1 MMDLKIYILRGRKLI
16 RGPYTLDTIKHK
28 TLTYNDLVWYQGL
41 PDWTRVEQVEEVK
54 HLAIE
59 ETARTENRMLK
70 KVKSIL
76 G

>member
-1 MMDLKIYILRGRKLI
+1 MDLKIYILRGRKLI

-28 TLTYNDLVWYQGL
+28 TLSYNDLVWYQGL

-54 HLAIE
+54 HLANRE
-59 ETARTENRMLK
+59 AGRTENKMFK

>member
-16 RGPYTLDTIKHK
+16 RGPYTLDTITHK
-28 TLTYNDLVWYQGL
+28 TLSYNDLVWYQGL
-41 PDWTRVEQVEEVK
+41 PDWTRVEQVEEVR
-54 HLAIE
+54 HLAVE
-59 ETARTENRMLK
+59 ESTPTESNIFK

>member
-59 ETARTENRMLK
+59 EKARTENRILK

>member
-1 MMDLKIYILRGRKLI
+1 MDLKIYILRGRKLI

-59 ETARTENRMLK
+59 ENARTENRILK

>member
-1 MMDLKIYILRGRKLI
+1 MDLKIYILRGRKLI

-59 ETARTENRMLK
+59 ENARTENRMLK

>member
-59 ETARTENRMLK
+59 ENARTENRMLK

>member
-59 ETARTENRMLK
+59 ENARTENRILK